1 MSIFRKTL
9 RFDGTPRK
17 VGVELE
23 YTGLGLEDS
32 VKAVRDVFGGHEER
46 LDRYRYRMTDT
57 PLGDFTVELD
67 MKLMHQLQAKMDD
80 EPGNETQ
87 VLLSEAA
94 DTLLNPFVTRLS
106 PTEIITPPLLEE
118 DLPKLETLV
127 GILREKGAKGTGA
140 SMLNAY
146 GLHLNIDLPALDA
159 PTITAYL
166 QAFAL
171 LQDWLIEEMEMDL
184 TRYLA
189 QYAKPFPEAY
199 AKHILQPDYQPSME
213 QLIGDYLDFNPSR
226 DRALDMLPLF
236 AYLDEPQVR
245 SVVKDGRVKA
255 RPTFHFRLPNCRLD
269 EPHWTVESEARYW
282 SYVER
287 LAEDET
293 LRRRMADAFLADTER
308 LMHRFDHEW
317 QEQTAQWLAGA

>member
-1 MSIFRKTL
+1 MSIFRRTQ

-17 VGVELE
+17 IGLELE

-32 VKAVRDVFGGHEER
+32 VDAVRKVFGGHPQQ
-46 LDRYRYRMTDT
+46 LDRYRYVLKDI

-67 MKLMHQLQAKMDD
+67 MKLMHQLQAQK
-80 EPGNETQ
+80 GNPSGSEAQLRLT
-87 VLLSEAA
+87 EAA
-94 DTLLNPFVTRLS
+94 DTLLNPLVTRLS

-118 DLPKLETLV
+118 DLPQLETLV
-127 GILREKGAKGTGA
+127 DLLRQKGAKGTGA

-159 PTITAYL
+159 ATILAYL
-166 QAFAL
+166 QAFVL
-171 LQDWLIEEMEMDL
+171 LQDWLIEAMEMDL

-189 QYAKPFPEAY
+189 QYAKPFPHAY
-199 AKHILQPDYQPSME
+199 AKHILMPGHHPALPQIID
-213 QLIGDYLDFNPSR
+213 DYLSYNPSR

-236 AYLDEPQVR
+236 AFLDESRVR
-245 SVVKDGRVKA
+245 AVVKDGRVKA

-269 EPHWTVESEARYW
+269 EHHWTLESEVRYW
-282 SYVER
+282 SYVEW
-287 LAEDET
+287 LAENET
-293 LRRRMADAFLADTER
+293 LRRQMADAFLADTER
-308 LMHRFDHEW
+308 LMHRFDDEW